1 MQRHPVDL
9 ALPAWPVPE
18 GAAVAGRHDVL
29 RSTSKTRSYGCSIC
43 GLGALCAATAVSRLA
58 PAADAAADPCIVHV
72 RAIVRLATSYNKL
85 NSGHHHS
92 GRTTLQLYIQWNLPT
107 IGVKSR

>member
-29 RSTSKTRSYGCSIC
+29 RSTARHVHT
-43 GLGALCAATAVSRLA
+43 
-58 PAADAAADPCIVHV
+58 AAASVGWAHCAQQQPCQDLPLPLTLPLTP
-72 RAIVRLATSYNKL
+72 ALSM
-85 NSGHHHS
+85 SGLLS
-92 GRTTLQLYIQWNLPT
+92 DSQRVTTN
-107 IGVKSR
+107 